1 MPQGP
6 DLSSSRQS
14 AGSGGIG
21 LVRSLRTPHSIP
33 MAMPVRRTLTV
44 SITQEQD
51 ALVRACIQSGRF
63 ASASEVVRAALRLL
77 DRDETVMR
85 RDRSNAAPKSNVR
98 A

>member
-1 MPQGP
+1 
-6 DLSSSRQS
+6 
-14 AGSGGIG
+14 
-21 LVRSLRTPHSIP
+21 

-51 ALVRACIQSGRF
+51 ALVRVCIQSGRF

-77 DRDETVMR
+77 DRDEAVMR
-85 RDRSNAAPKSNVR
+85 RDTSNAAPKVDAR